1 MKTNKF
7 LAVMLL
13 AVLAVGCTKDASHIR
28 IISENMDGGSKIWVD
43 PTDVSASATWID
55 GETIDINSVTYTIDE
70 RNNNFYLDEVPTGAT
85 RYAVYPATTNA
96 NGNDVEVTNNGS
108 SGATITLNRL
118 AVNFHDGGH
127 DIIFPMA
134 AVAGESAETMLFNH
148 LTAGFKLT
156 LSASSATTVSSVKVI
171 VYGDAAVGAIKLND
185 VTYTVN
191 WADDGLTTPVGEVGG
206 ITGDYD
212 ARYASVM
219 YFDMNTS
226 GAAGVE
232 VNSTGKTF
240 CIPVTVT
247 NVKRISV
254 VGYGN
259 TGQTLFEKTQT
270 LNNIPVQRNTMYTIP
285 TIVI

>member
-1 MKTNKF
+1 
-7 LAVMLL
+7 MLL

-43 PTDVSASATWID
+43 PTVVSASATWID

-70 RNNNFYLDEVPTGAT
+70 RNDNFYLDEVPTGAT
-85 RYAVYPATTNA
+85 RYAVYPATTTA

-171 VYGDAAVGAIKLND
+171 VYGDTAVGAITLNDD

-219 YFDMNTS
+219 YFDMKTS

-270 LNNIPVQRNTMYTIP
+270 LDNIPDVLRNTMYTIP

>member
-43 PTDVSASATWID
+43 PTNVSANATWID
-55 GETIDINSVTYTIDE
+55 GETIDINGVKYTIDK

-85 RYAVYPATTNA
+85 RYAVYPATTTA
-96 NGNDVEVTNNGS
+96 NGNNVEVTNNGS

-134 AVAGESAETMLFNH
+134 AVADESAETMLFNH

-171 VYGDAAVGAIKLND
+171 VFGDAAVGAITLND

-270 LNNIPVQRNTMYTIP
+270 LNNISVLRNTMYTIP

>member
-1 MKTNKF
+1 
-7 LAVMLL
+7 MLL

-43 PTDVSASATWID
+43 PTVVSANATWID
-55 GETIDINSVTYTIDE
+55 GETIDINSVTYTIDK

-85 RYAVYPATTNA
+85 RYAVYPATTTA
-96 NGNDVEVTNNGS
+96 NGNDVKVTNNGS

-171 VYGDAAVGAIKLND
+171 VYGDAAVGAITLND

-232 VNSTGKTF
+232 VNSMGKTF

-270 LNNIPVQRNTMYTIP
+270 LNNIPVQRNTMYPIP